1 MINININI
9 HTHGKL
15 FIIYLFL
22 KSPKSDHIPT
32 TLVDPRDTTTQSY
45 GQKLT
50 DTLPPPHPKEKKKNT
65 KEPNTETNGQD
76 PIKPRIFYKIS

>member
-32 TLVDPRDTTTQSY
+32 TLVDPTDTTTQSY

-50 DTLPPPHPKEKKKNT
+50 DTLPPPHPKKKKKKNQRT
-65 KEPNTETNGQD
+65 KHRNNGQD

>member
-9 HTHGKL
+9 HTQRKL
-15 FIIYLFL
+15 LFF

-50 DTLPPPHPKEKKKNT
+50 DTLPPPHPKKK
-65 KEPNTETNGQD
+65 
-76 PIKPRIFYKIS
+76 